1 MVIYFF
7 QILMNMNNRG
17 QGVFTVLKVQEIRE
31 LIKLVDQSSIDE
43 FVYEVEG
50 SKIKMKK
57 KAAEVVTVSQ
67 AQPVAQV
74 AVQQPVSP
82 VAPAALTQE
91 TKPAPAQPI
100 IETVQEDTS
109 NLHKITSPMVGT
121 FYQSPSPDTDAYVR
135 VGSKV
140 SKDSV
145 VCIVEAMKLF
155 NEIEAEVNGEI
166 VEILVKDGQLVEYGQ
181 PLFLVKPE

>member
-1 MVIYFF
+1 LY
-7 QILMNMNNRG
+7 
-17 QGVFTVLKVQEIRE
+17 VLKVQEIRE

-43 FVYEVEG
+43 FVYESEG

-57 KAAEVVTVSQ
+57 KNGENTVTVAPMQ
-67 AQPVAQV
+67 QQTV
-74 AVQQPVSP
+74 AVPAVQTPNVVEPAAVQVVSAVPPQPVSEP
-82 VAPAALTQE
+82 V
-91 TKPAPAQPI
+91 KD
-100 IETVQEDTS
+100 DTA

-121 FYQSPSPDTDAYVR
+121 FYQSPSPDADAYVKA
-135 VGSKV
+135 GSKV

-166 VEILVKDGQLVEYGQ
+166 VEVLVKDGQLVEYGQ